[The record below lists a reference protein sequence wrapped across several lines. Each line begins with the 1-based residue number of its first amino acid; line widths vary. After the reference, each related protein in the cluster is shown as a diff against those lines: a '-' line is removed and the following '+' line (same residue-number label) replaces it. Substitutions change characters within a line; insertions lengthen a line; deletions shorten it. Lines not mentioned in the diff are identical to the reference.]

1 MSITDSQFVFWRF
14 SFQRY
19 TNGRYTQVSRMLDQ
33 NLISSFHRSKEF
45 AAAQVERAAAVNNN
59 SAGASADS
67 ERHTAASSAADLA
80 DEFDK

>member
-1 MSITDSQFVFWRF
+1 
-14 SFQRY
+14 
-19 TNGRYTQVSRMLDQ
+19 MLDQ